1 MTASSVVKAENFKNL
16 MEVFCSGGFFLKFW
30 QVFFSDGGLWE
41 TNMSPNVTMRF
52 PLQFCQPSMMQLF
65 IADFC
70 LDVVLSSFQRKK
82 FVRKKLPQSCCF
94 KFDQ

>member
-1 MTASSVVKAENFKNL
+1 
-16 MEVFCSGGFFLKFW
+16 
-30 QVFFSDGGLWE
+30 
-41 TNMSPNVTMRF
+41 MRF